1 MLLQILLAACGQG
14 LSTAALQLPV
24 PFLDQL
30 LIAAVGWRLRWL
42 LLLSERGAAGREGAG
57 CIGCMQL
64 TRLAPRGLRR
74 AANYI
79 NH

>member
-42 LLLSERGAAGREGAG
+42 LLLSELQGEKAQAVLAA
-57 CIGCMQL
+57 CNSL
-64 TRLAPRGLRR
+64 GLLPWG
-74 AANYI
+74 
-79 NH
+79 